1 MSTFRTLLVGAALA
15 WTAAVHA
22 FPTKPVRI
30 VVGFPAGG
38 PLDQHARL
46 LTDKLQAVL
55 GQPVVVDY
63 KAGAGG
69 TVGAQDVMKAPP
81 DGHTLMLANT
91 GVMVINP
98 ALYSRLPYATLKDFT
113 PIARTAMQPL
123 ALLVNPN
130 VPAKNLQEFMAY
142 AKSKPGQINYGSAGN
157 GGISHL
163 VPEMFKTATGLF
175 MVHIPYR
182 GSAPAFTDLMG
193 GQVQFMAESIPQAAA
208 YHKQGKVRAL
218 AVTSRERNPALP
230 EVPTVIESGLKGF
243 EVVGFYGFLAPAG
256 TPKDVVAKLSDAF
269 GQVMQ
274 SPEVKSRMVSQGA
287 DPAFLGAD
295 DFAKFLASEMPRWA
309 DAVKKS
315 GAKLRMPMSFTWA
328 TRAASHSAWLHT
340 MATQPR
346 RRAVSR
352 HPSHSV
358 SSSRARGMCAAVA
371 CAPASASGLK
381 DENSGGTA
389 WPCHSRAAVSPTTRP
404 VVSSCPGVGL
414 ISMFRK

>member
-1 MSTFRTLLVGAALA
+1 MGV
-15 WTAAVHA
+15 
-22 FPTKPVRI
+22 KPVRI

-163 VPEMFKTATGLF
+163 VPEMFKTATGP
-175 MVHIPYR
+175 VHGAHPLPR
-182 GSAPAFTDLMG
+182 QRPSVHRPDGRAGAVHG
-193 GQVQFMAESIPQAAA
+193 RSIPQAAA

-269 GQVMQ
+269 KPG
-274 SPEVKSRMVSQGA
+274 
-287 DPAFLGAD
+287 
-295 DFAKFLASEMPRWA
+295 
-309 DAVKKS
+309 DAV
-315 GAKLRMPMSFTWA
+315 
-328 TRAASHSAWLHT
+328 
-340 MATQPR
+340 
-346 RRAVSR
+346 
-352 HPSHSV
+352 
-358 SSSRARGMCAAVA
+358 ARSEKPHGE
-371 CAPASASGLK
+371 PGR
-381 DENSGGTA
+381 G
-389 WPCHSRAAVSPTTRP
+389 PCV
-404 VVSSCPGVGL
+404 PGRG
-414 ISMFRK
+414 

>member
-1 MSTFRTLLVGAALA
+1 MRLRNCLAAAALTCLSMA
-15 WTAAVHA
+15 TVAQG
-22 FPTKPVRI
+22 FPSKPIRI

-55 GQPVVVDY
+55 GQPVLVDY
-63 KAGAGG
+63 KSGAGG
-69 TVGAQDVMKAPP
+69 TVGAQDVMKAAP

-98 ALYSRLPYATLKDFT
+98 ALYSRLPYQTLKDFT

-123 ALLVNPN
+123 ALLVNPKLP
-130 VPAKNLQEFMAY
+130 VQTLPEFIQY
-142 AKSKPGQINYGSAGN
+142 ARGKPGQVNFGSAGN

-182 GSAPAFTDLMG
+182 GSAPAFTDLMA

-218 AVTSRERNPALP
+218 AVTSRQRNPAMP
-230 EVPTVIESGLKGF
+230 DVPTAIESGLKGF

-269 GQVMQ
+269 GQVLQ
-274 SPEVKSRMVSQGA
+274 SPEVRDRMVSQGA
-287 DPAFLGAD
+287 DPAYLGAD
-295 DFAKFLASEMPRWA
+295 AFAAFLAAEMPRWA
-309 DAVKKS
+309 IAVKQS
-315 GAKLRMPMSFTWA
+315 GAKL
-328 TRAASHSAWLHT
+328 
-340 MATQPR
+340 
-346 RRAVSR
+346 
-352 HPSHSV
+352 
-358 SSSRARGMCAAVA
+358 
-371 CAPASASGLK
+371 
-381 DENSGGTA
+381 D
-389 WPCHSRAAVSPTTRP
+389 
-404 VVSSCPGVGL
+404 
-414 ISMFRK
+414 